1 MIVYKGVS
9 HPALCDIMGHM
20 TTRHYIAM
28 FDDGSYLFI
37 YKVLSWT
44 GEIAKTENKG
54 WADVR
59 HIIDYQAEVA
69 AGDLA
74 EITAKLVKVGNK
86 SITVAYK
93 MDNLSKGQLAA
104 TLQSTGVYFDLL
116 ARVAIP
122 ITESIRHA
130 ANLHLV
136 HDS

>member
-9 HPALCDIMGHM
+9 HPALCDIMRHM

-122 ITESIRHA
+122 ITESIWHA

>member
-1 MIVYKGVS
+1 MVVYKGVS
-9 HPALCDIMGHM
+9 HPALCDIIGHM

-28 FDDGSYLFI
+28 FDDGSYHFI
-37 YKVLSWT
+37 YKVFSWT

-93 MDNLSKGQLAA
+93 MDNLSKGQLAV

>member
-1 MIVYKGVS
+1 MVVYKGVS
-9 HPALCDIMGHM
+9 HPALCDIIGHM

-44 GEIAKTENKG
+44 GEVAKTESKG

-93 MDNLSKGQLAA
+93 MENLSKGQLAA

>member
-20 TTRHYIAM
+20 TTRHYKAM

-44 GEIAKTENKG
+44 GEVAKTESKG

-86 SITVAYK
+86 STTVAYK
-93 MDNLSKGQLAA
+93 MDNLSKGQLAV
-104 TLQSTGVYFDLL
+104 TLQSNGVYFDLL

>member
-9 HPALCDIMGHM
+9 HPALCDIMRHM